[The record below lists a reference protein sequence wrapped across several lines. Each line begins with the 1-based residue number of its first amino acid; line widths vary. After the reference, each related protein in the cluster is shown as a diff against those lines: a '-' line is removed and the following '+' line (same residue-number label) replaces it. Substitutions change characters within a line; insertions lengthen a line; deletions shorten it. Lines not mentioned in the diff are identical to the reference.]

1 MGGPRLIKEVVD
13 AEDIGAVV
21 SRWTGVPVAKLME
34 GEKHKLLELGKELHK
49 RVIGQDQAV
58 IAVADSILR
67 ARSGLKDPAKPIGS
81 FLFWGRQGWAKPNWH
96 GRWPNV
102 FSTMKGR

>member
-34 GEKHKLLELGKELHK
+34 GKSISCLSLE
-49 RVIGQDQAV
+49 
-58 IAVADSILR
+58 
-67 ARSGLKDPAKPIGS
+67 RSYTSG
-81 FLFWGRQGWAKPNWH
+81 
-96 GRWPNV
+96 
-102 FSTMKGR
+102 